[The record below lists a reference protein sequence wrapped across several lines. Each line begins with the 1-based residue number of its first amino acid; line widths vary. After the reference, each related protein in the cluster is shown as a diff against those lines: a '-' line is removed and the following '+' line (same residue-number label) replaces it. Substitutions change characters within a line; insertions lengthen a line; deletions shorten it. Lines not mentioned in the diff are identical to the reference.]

1 MARDHH
7 STKRG
12 KPHVHMKLVMHTSLI
27 LHDHG
32 GDRIALVCARCRCV
46 TPQTVF
52 LSFEALNESES
63 YILQSN

>member
-32 GDRIALVCARCRCV
+32 GDRTHRFGLCS
-46 TPQTVF
+46 
-52 LSFEALNESES
+52 LSLRDAPNSIFEF
-63 YILQSN
+63 